1 MKIFKFGG
9 ASVKDSVGVRN
20 ILNVLKNTG
29 FKNTFIVVSAMGK
42 TTNALE
48 QVVRCYF
55 EDKNQLQDFKN
66 KIENNS
72 LDVVLEGIDEEYFKY
87 IIQIVVQTNTQNGPF
102 SAAPSSIKGNIYCVN
117 NSELKPFGYFKVS
130 EYDSFRLENI
140 VID

>member
-1 MKIFKFGG
+1 MFEYAKGNLQPVSDEYFDG
-9 ASVKDSVGVRN
+9 
-20 ILNVLKNTG
+20 
-29 FKNTFIVVSAMGK
+29 NTFSFS
-42 TTNALE
+42 
-48 QVVRCYF
+48 YF
-55 EDKNQLQDFKN
+55 INKN
-66 KIENNS
+66 KIEHNS
-72 LDVVLEGIDEEYFKY
+72 LDIVLEGIDEEYFKY